1 MSFAEKVVVFFLIVT
16 ITNSLVTIHGGCAN
30 RQKYENFEGEII
42 NDDPNQYYPMAI
54 LEEPKIQPVEPIKH
68 SKAVTKPT
76 INNSKNMVSL
86 DNRNNFGDLPKKCGP
101 NEEKIHGECR
111 EV

>member
-1 MSFAEKVVVFFLIVT
+1 MSFAKKIVVFFLIVT
-16 ITNSLVTIHGGCAN
+16 ITNFLVTIRGGCAN
-30 RQKYENFEGEII
+30 RPKYGNFEGEII
-42 NDDPNQYYPMAI
+42 NNDPNQYYPMTF
-54 LEEPKIQPVEPIKH
+54 LGESEIQSVEPVKH
-68 SKAVTKPT
+68 PKAVTKPT
-76 INNSKNMVSL
+76 ITNSKNMMSL